1 MCVFF
6 DRKSKNF
13 LEKYNEI
20 WEKVSHIIKE
30 SNSESVDNNKN
41 LKAGKTEKLKT
52 IIPNYYQHQATFGNE
67 YFLK

>member
-6 DRKSKNF
+6 DRKSIFF

-20 WEKVSHIIKE
+20 WEKVSKIIKE

-41 LKAGKTEKLKT
+41 LKAGKTEKSKT
-52 IIPNYYQHQATFGNE
+52 TMVYLRKSQQSN
-67 YFLK
+67 

>member
-6 DRKSKNF
+6 DRKSKIF
-13 LEKYNEI
+13 LEKYEI
-20 WEKVSHIIKE
+20 WEKVSRIIKE

-52 IIPNYYQHQATFGNE
+52 IIPNYYQH
-67 YFLK
+67 